1 MLFELKE
8 GLGTLS
14 DLKITCV
21 LGFKHITKRKKFVGK
36 NAKKDVHGTLACE
49 NIVADLYLRR
59 IAWSRFRQH
68 FAPSGAGPHRHFDP
82 RTLGMCAGSQER
94 FRSR

>member
-1 MLFELKE
+1 MLFELEE

-49 NIVADLYLRR
+49 NIVA
-59 IAWSRFRQH
+59 
-68 FAPSGAGPHRHFDP
+68 
-82 RTLGMCAGSQER
+82 GSVLKKDCME
-94 FRSR
+94 